1 MNNLVL
7 INNQELQ
14 VKEFNHQRVVTFKE
28 IDQVHER
35 TEGTAKRNFSE
46 NRKHFIENEDFFF
59 VKANDFEKYGN
70 RTLEIPNRGL
80 TLITETGYLML
91 VKSFTDDLAW
101 KVQRQLVNSYFR
113 VKEEKKE
120 IKALEKLETVNE
132 SIKLITPIF
141 DDLNID
147 KSMKLL
153 VTKTFFERAGIELP
167 LEVEEKEHFFDTKQI
182 ATKLNIY
189 SKTNKPAFM
198 AVCEIIKKL
207 DIEEGEKLI
216 VLANKENWNGTT
228 TKYTQ
233 SVIDKIS
240 KWIEENNRPTK
251 IQGEKKNFHVVYKE
265 AM

>member
-59 VKANDFEKYGN
+59 VKASDFEKYGN

-113 VKEEKKE
+113 VKEE
-120 IKALEKLETVNE
+120 IKTLEAVNE

-141 DDLNID
+141 EDLKID
-147 KSMKLL
+147 KSMQFL
-153 VTKTFFERAGIELP
+153 VAKTFFKKAGVDIP
-167 LEVEEKEHFFDTKQI
+167 LEIEEKEHFYDTKQI
-182 ATKLNIY
+182 ARKLGLY
-189 SKTNKPAFM
+189 TMSNKPAFQ
-198 AVCEIIKKL
+198 AVKQIIRKL
-207 DIEEGEKLI
+207 DIKEDEMKTVLETNGSWTGTVTKYSNKVTEKVKVWL
-216 VLANKENWNGTT
+216 KENNNP
-228 TKYTQ
+228 
-233 SVIDKIS
+233 IS
-240 KWIEENNRPTK
+240 IK
-251 IQGEKKNFHVVYKE
+251 GDKKNYYILYKNN
-265 AM
+265 

>member
-35 TEGTAKRNFSE
+35 VEGTADRNFRQ
-46 NRKHFIENEDFFF
+46 NKKHFIENEDYF
-59 VKANDFEKYGN
+59 VLTKNQNNEIRG
-70 RTLEIPNRGL
+70 LEIPNRGI
-80 TLITETGYLML
+80 TLVTETGYLML

-101 KVQRQLVNSYFR
+101 TVQRQLVNSYFR

-189 SKTNKPAFM
+189 SKTNKPAFV

-207 DIEEGEKLI
+207 DIKEEEKLI
-216 VLANKENWNGTT
+216 VLANKDNWNGTT
-228 TKYTQ
+228 TKYSQ

-251 IQGEKKNFHVVYKE
+251 IAGEKKNYHVVYKIE
-265 AM
+265 

>member
-14 VKEFNHQRVVTFKE
+14 VKEFNNQRVVTFKE

-59 VKANDFEKYGN
+59 VKASDFEKYGN

-113 VKEEKKE
+113 VKEE
-120 IKALEKLETVNE
+120 IKTLEAVNE
-132 SIKLITPIF
+132 SIKLITPF
-141 DDLNID
+141 FEDLKID
-147 KSMKLL
+147 KSMQFL
-153 VTKTFFERAGIELP
+153 VAKTFFKKAGVDIP
-167 LEVEEKEHFFDTKQI
+167 LEIEEKEHFYDTKQI
-182 ATKLNIY
+182 ARKLGLY
-189 SKTNKPAFM
+189 TMSNKPAFM
-198 AVCEIIKKL
+198 AVKQIIRKL
-207 DIEEGEKLI
+207 DIKEDEMKTVLETNGNWTGTVTKYSNKVTEKVKVWL
-216 VLANKENWNGTT
+216 KENNNP
-228 TKYTQ
+228 
-233 SVIDKIS
+233 IS
-240 KWIEENNRPTK
+240 IK
-251 IQGEKKNFHVVYKE
+251 GDKKN
-265 AM
+265 

>member
-14 VKEFNHQRVVTFKE
+14 VKEFNNQRVVTFKE

-59 VKANDFEKYGN
+59 VKASDFEKYGN

-113 VKEEKKE
+113 VKEE
-120 IKALEKLETVNE
+120 IKTLEAVNE

-141 DDLNID
+141 EDLKID
-147 KSMKLL
+147 KSMQFL
-153 VTKTFFERAGIELP
+153 VAKTFFKKAGVDIP
-167 LEVEEKEHFFDTKQI
+167 LEIEEKEHFYDTKQI
-182 ATKLNIY
+182 ARKLGLY
-189 SKTNKPAFM
+189 TMSNKPAFQS
-198 AVCEIIKKL
+198 VKQIIRKL
-207 DIEEGEKLI
+207 DIKEDETKTVLETNGSWTGTVTKYSNKVTEKVKVWL
-216 VLANKENWNGTT
+216 KENNNP
-228 TKYTQ
+228 
-233 SVIDKIS
+233 IS
-240 KWIEENNRPTK
+240 IK
-251 IQGEKKNFHVVYKE
+251 GDKKNYYILYKNN
-265 AM
+265 

>member
-14 VKEFNHQRVVTFKE
+14 VKEFNNQRVVTFKE

-59 VKANDFEKYGN
+59 VKASDFEKYGN

-113 VKEEKKE
+113 VKEE
-120 IKALEKLETVNE
+120 IKTLEAVNE
-132 SIKLITPIF
+132 SIKLITPF
-141 DDLNID
+141 FEDLKID
-147 KSMKLL
+147 KSMQFL
-153 VTKTFFERAGIELP
+153 VAKTFFKKAGVDIP
-167 LEVEEKEHFFDTKQI
+167 LEIEEKEHFYDTKQI
-182 ATKLNIY
+182 ARKLGLY
-189 SKTNKPAFM
+189 TMSNKPAFM
-198 AVCEIIKKL
+198 AVKQIIRKL
-207 DIEEGEKLI
+207 DIKEDEMKTVLETNGNWTGTVTKYSNKVTEKVKVWL
-216 VLANKENWNGTT
+216 KEN
-228 TKYTQ
+228 
-233 SVIDKIS
+233 
-240 KWIEENNRPTK
+240 NNP
-251 IQGEKKNFHVVYKE
+251 
-265 AM
+265 

>member
-14 VKEFNHQRVVTFKE
+14 VKEFNNQRVVTFKE

-59 VKANDFEKYGN
+59 VKASDFEKYGN

-113 VKEEKKE
+113 VKEE
-120 IKALEKLETVNE
+120 IKTLEAVNE

-141 DDLNID
+141 EDLKID
-147 KSMKLL
+147 KSMQFL
-153 VTKTFFERAGIELP
+153 VAKTFFKKAGVDIP
-167 LEVEEKEHFFDTKQI
+167 LEIEEKEHFYDTKQI
-182 ATKLNIY
+182 ARKLGLY
-189 SKTNKPAFM
+189 TMSNKPAFQ
-198 AVCEIIKKL
+198 AVKQIIRKL
-207 DIEEGEKLI
+207 DIKEDEMKTVLETNGSWTGTVTKYSNKVTEKVKEWL
-216 VLANKENWNGTT
+216 KENNNPI
-228 TKYTQ
+228 
-233 SVIDKIS
+233 SVKGD
-240 KWIEENNRPTK
+240 
-251 IQGEKKNFHVVYKE
+251 KKNYYILYKNN
-265 AM
+265 

>member
-7 INNQELQ
+7 INNQEVQ
-14 VKEFNHQRVVTFKE
+14 VKEFNNQRVVTFKE

-59 VKANDFEKYGN
+59 VKASDFEKYGN

-113 VKEEKKE
+113 VKEE
-120 IKALEKLETVNE
+120 IKTLEAVNE

-141 DDLNID
+141 EDLKID
-147 KSMKLL
+147 KSMQFL
-153 VTKTFFERAGIELP
+153 VAKTFFKKAGVDIP
-167 LEVEEKEHFFDTKQI
+167 LEIEEKEHFYDTKQI
-182 ATKLNIY
+182 ARKLGLY
-189 SKTNKPAFM
+189 TMSNKPAFQ
-198 AVCEIIKKL
+198 AVKQIIRKL
-207 DIEEGEKLI
+207 DIKEDEMKTVLETNGSWTGTVTKYSNKVTEKVKEWL
-216 VLANKENWNGTT
+216 KENNNPI
-228 TKYTQ
+228 
-233 SVIDKIS
+233 SVKGD
-240 KWIEENNRPTK
+240 
-251 IQGEKKNFHVVYKE
+251 KKNYYILYKNN
-265 AM
+265 

>member
-14 VKEFNHQRVVTFKE
+14 VKEFNNQRVVTFKE

-59 VKANDFEKYGN
+59 VKASDFEKYGN

-113 VKEEKKE
+113 VKEE
-120 IKALEKLETVNE
+120 IKTLEAVNE
-132 SIKLITPIF
+132 SIKLIPPF
-141 DDLNID
+141 FEYLKID
-147 KSMKLL
+147 KSMQFL
-153 VTKTFFERAGIELP
+153 VAKTFFKKAGVDIP
-167 LEVEEKEHFFDTKQI
+167 LEIEEKEHFYDTKQI
-182 ATKLNIY
+182 ARKLGLY
-189 SKTNKPAFM
+189 TMSNKPAFM
-198 AVCEIIKKL
+198 AVKQIIRKL
-207 DIEEGEKLI
+207 DIKEDEMKTVLETNGNWTGTVTKYSNKVTEKVKVWL
-216 VLANKENWNGTT
+216 KENNNP
-228 TKYTQ
+228 
-233 SVIDKIS
+233 IS
-240 KWIEENNRPTK
+240 IK
-251 IQGEKKNFHVVYKE
+251 GDKKNYYILYKNN
-265 AM
+265 

>member
-14 VKEFNHQRVVTFKE
+14 VKEFNNQRVVTFKE

-59 VKANDFEKYGN
+59 VKASDFEKYGN

-132 SIKLITPIF
+132 SIRLITPIF

-167 LEVEEKEHFFDTKQI
+167 LEVEEKEHFYDTKQI
-182 ATKLNIY
+182 AKKLGLY
-189 SKTNKPAFM
+189 TMSNKPAFM
-198 AVCEIIKKL
+198 AVKQIIRKL
-207 DIEEGEKLI
+207 DIKEDEMKTVLETNGSWTGTVTKYSNKVIEKVKEWL
-216 VLANKENWNGTT
+216 KENNNPI
-228 TKYTQ
+228 
-233 SVIDKIS
+233 SVKGD
-240 KWIEENNRPTK
+240 
-251 IQGEKKNFHVVYKE
+251 KKNYYILYKNN
-265 AM
+265 

>member
-14 VKEFNHQRVVTFKE
+14 VKEFNNQRVVTFKE

-59 VKANDFEKYGN
+59 VKASDFEKYGN

-113 VKEEKKE
+113 VKEE
-120 IKALEKLETVNE
+120 IKTLEAVNE

-141 DDLNID
+141 EDLKID
-147 KSMKLL
+147 KSMQFL
-153 VTKTFFERAGIELP
+153 VAKTFFKKAGVDIP
-167 LEVEEKEHFFDTKQI
+167 LEIEEKEHFYDTKQI
-182 ATKLNIY
+182 ARKLGLY
-189 SKTNKPAFM
+189 TMSNKPAFQ
-198 AVCEIIKKL
+198 AVKQIIRKL
-207 DIEEGEKLI
+207 DIKEDETKTVLETNGSWTGTVTKYSNKVTEKVKVWL
-216 VLANKENWNGTT
+216 KENNNP
-228 TKYTQ
+228 
-233 SVIDKIS
+233 IS
-240 KWIEENNRPTK
+240 IK
-251 IQGEKKNFHVVYKE
+251 GDKKNYYILYKNN
-265 AM
+265 

>member
-14 VKEFNHQRVVTFKE
+14 VKEFNNQRVVTFKE

-59 VKANDFEKYGN
+59 VKASDFEKYGN

-113 VKEEKKE
+113 VKEE
-120 IKALEKLETVNE
+120 IKTLEAVNE
-132 SIKLITPIF
+132 SIKLITPF
-141 DDLNID
+141 FEDLKID
-147 KSMKLL
+147 KSMQFL
-153 VTKTFFERAGIELP
+153 VAKTFFKKAGVDIP
-167 LEVEEKEHFFDTKQI
+167 LEIEEKEHFYDTKQI
-182 ATKLNIY
+182 ARK
-189 SKTNKPAFM
+189 
-198 AVCEIIKKL
+198 
-207 DIEEGEKLI
+207 
-216 VLANKENWNGTT
+216 
-228 TKYTQ
+228 
-233 SVIDKIS
+233 
-240 KWIEENNRPTK
+240 
-251 IQGEKKNFHVVYKE
+251 
-265 AM
+265 